1 MFLALMQ
8 ADIQKTIDSGKL
20 TSAAGRAVAKL
31 GPGTYVMH
39 KSWGFGQVAELDFL
53 LGQITINFRGKKKHQ
68 MQMQYAADS
77 LTVVPVDH
85 ILAQKASD
93 LSRIKAMTK
102 SDVVGLMRIILRSL
116 GGKAT
121 QDQIAATL
129 VPEVLTE
136 SEFKRWIENAK
147 KSVASDGHIIV
158 PRKKALPFELRDEAI
173 SHADEFLIAF
183 NAARQVKHQIEALDR
198 IVKHIDEF
206 SDPARELQPVIAA
219 TDDTGKKSAKLH
231 TSDALILL
239 LTRDELI
246 EKVPQLQRGLNSP
259 TVRGVLVDEQR
270 NLPTLVNAVP
280 AAKMKR
286 VLAEL
291 PAAFGPDWPARA
303 VSLVLRGSFR
313 VVSEAAQLLIDQG
326 KVEEL
331 RAALSRAVSEHS
343 ISSEALRWLCAQREG
358 AFCELANVHL
368 FRAIIAA
375 IERDQMNEKKDRK
388 LQDVLLGDQEL
399 IGDLIA
405 DATLEELR
413 DIIRKLL
420 ATQAFDEV
428 NKRSILGRILRVYP
442 ELQSMVEGGESGTR
456 GEALI
461 VSWESLERRKAE
473 FDELVNKRIPAN
485 VKEISIARSYGDLR
499 ENAEFKAAK
508 EMQRVLNRRR
518 AETERDLSLARGT
531 DFTNVDTSQAGIGTV
546 VTVRNVASGETDVYT
561 LLGAWDTDPERGVI
575 SYKSALA
582 QALMGKKVGDQL
594 KAPTEQGERIVE
606 IIKIEAF
613 RAAAVAA

>member
-1 MFLALMQ
+1 MQ

-39 KSWGFGQVAELDFL
+39 KSWGFGRVAELDFL
-53 LGQITINFRGKKKHQ
+53 LGQMTIDFRGKKKHQ

-77 LTVVPVDH
+77 LTVVPADH
-85 ILAQKASD
+85 ILAQKAAD
-93 LSRIKAMTK
+93 LPRIKAMAKT
-102 SDVVGLMRIILRSL
+102 DVVGLMRIILRSL
-116 GGKAT
+116 HGKAT
-121 QDQIAATL
+121 QDQIGAVL
-129 VPEVLTE
+129 VPDVLSE

-147 KSVASDGHIIV
+147 KSVPGDGYIIV
-158 PRKKALPFELRDEAI
+158 PRKKALPFELRVEAI

-198 IVKHIDEF
+198 IVKHVAEF
-206 SDPARELQPVIAA
+206 SKAVAQLQPVIAA
-219 TDDTGKKSAKLH
+219 TDDTGRKSAKLH
-231 TSDALILL
+231 TADALILL

-246 EKVPQLQRGLNSP
+246 EKVPQLQRGSNSP
-259 TVRGVLVDEQR
+259 TVRGVLIDEQR
-270 NLPTLVNAVP
+270 NLPALVNAVP

-291 PAAFGPDWPARA
+291 PAAFGADWPAKA

-313 VVSEAAQLLIDQG
+313 VVTEAAQLLLEQG

-343 ISSEALRWLCAQREG
+343 TSSEALRWLCGEREG
-358 AFCELANVHL
+358 AFSELANVHL
-368 FRAIIAA
+368 LRAIIAA
-375 IERDQMNEKKDRK
+375 LERDQMNEKKDRK
-388 LQDVLLGDQEL
+388 LQDVLLSDPEL

-420 ATQAFDEV
+420 LTPVLDEL
-428 NKRSILGRILRVYP
+428 NKRSILSRILKVYP
-442 ELQSMVEGGESGTR
+442 ELQSMVEGGESGAKA
-456 GEALI
+456 EALI

-473 FDELVNKRIPAN
+473 FDELVNKRVPEN

-518 AETERDLSLARGT
+518 AETERELSLARGT
-531 DFTNVDTSQAGIGTV
+531 DFSNVDTSQAGIGTV
-546 VTVRNVASGETDVYT
+546 VTLKNVTTGETDVYT

-582 QALMGKKVGDQL
+582 QALMGKKIGDQL
-594 KAPTEQGERIVE
+594 KAPTEHGERIVE
-606 IIKIEAF
+606 IVKIEAF